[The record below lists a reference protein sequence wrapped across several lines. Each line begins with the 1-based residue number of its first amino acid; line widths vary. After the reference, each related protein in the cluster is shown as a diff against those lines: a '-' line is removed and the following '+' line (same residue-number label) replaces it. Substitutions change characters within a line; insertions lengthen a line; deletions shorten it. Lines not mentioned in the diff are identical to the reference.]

1 MAAVPEA
8 PTLFLRKATGLVKG
22 WSGFDAFIYAF
33 LSVNL
38 VTLGLYIISFAPFI
52 PEGQVLPAVLMTGV
66 FVTFLV
72 IAYAGLIA
80 TMPRAG
86 GDYVWQSRVL
96 SGGVA
101 FVLAV
106 TGWWFILWHWAPI
119 YGNILAVQFFQPI
132 WAVLKITRPVDAAW
146 FGTNT
151 GIFVVSLVVIVLA
164 AAVVSLGM
172 EGYARFQ
179 KACFWGAI
187 VGLAVMFVLM
197 LANDR
202 ADFQQALNR
211 AAADLFGGQG
221 DVYTETIRQS
231 ADYGY
236 TPPAFGV
243 TPFFGASLLLIPMMA
258 FYLLW
263 PNWGATLYGEV
274 RGAGDFRRVFNGMFW
289 GLWVTVAL
297 SAVFFL
303 LAARTFGWDFY
314 MAANSNYWATIYD
327 PENAPAVASSLP
339 VWPYPALLAGFLVD
353 SAAFRVIL
361 LLLMSLW
368 FFGWMG
374 TLFLSS
380 TRVIFAAAFDR
391 ILPEWAASVS
401 EKRHVP
407 VGALVLMLV
416 PSIVLSA
423 LYAYT
428 ALFKTFI
435 LDATLVIAVTF
446 VGSALAAAILPW
458 RRPRIY
464 ENSPIAG
471 LKVAGVPLIT
481 VGGVVTLGFLAWLL
495 FLWLKDDVYGVNNP
509 TSLWYMGI
517 LYGLALVIYV
527 VARVVRAR
535 QGVDLRLIHAEIPVE

>member
-38 VTLGLYIISFAPFI
+38 VTLGLYILSFAPFI
-52 PEGQVLPAVLMTGV
+52 PEGQVLPAVIVTGV

-96 SGGVA
+96 TGGVA

-119 YGNILAVQFFQPI
+119 YGAILSFQFFQPI
-132 WAVLKITRPVDAAW
+132 FTILKQPDTAAW
-146 FGTNT
+146 FGTAN
-151 GIFVVSLVVIVLA
+151 GIFTVSLIVIVLA
-164 AAVVSLGM
+164 GIVVSLGM

-179 KACFWGAI
+179 KFCWYGAI
-187 VGLAVMFVLM
+187 LGLAIMFVLM
-197 LANDR
+197 LVYGKS
-202 ADFQQALNR
+202 DFQAAVNR
-211 AAADLFGGQG
+211 EAADLFGASGN
-221 DVYTETIRQS
+221 VYRDIVKGSVE
-231 ADYGY
+231 YGY
-236 TPPAFGV
+236 KPPALGLS
-243 TPFFGASLLLIPMMA
+243 PFFGPSLLLVPMLA

-274 RGAGDFRRVFNGMFW
+274 RGAGDFRRVFLGQFW
-289 GLWVTVAL
+289 GLWVTVIL
-297 SAVFFL
+297 SVVFFL
-303 LAARTFGWDFY
+303 LASKTFGWDFY
-314 MAANSNYWATIYD
+314 MAANSNYWATVYD
-327 PENAPAVASSLP
+327 PSNAPAIAGALP

-353 SAAFRVIL
+353 NAAFQLVL
-361 LLLMSLW
+361 VLLMSLW

-391 ILPEWAASVS
+391 ILPEWAGNVS

-407 VGALVLMLV
+407 VGALILMLV
-416 PSIVLSA
+416 PSILVSA
-423 LYAYT
+423 LYAYWGNFAT
-428 ALFKTFI
+428 YT

-446 VGSALAAAILPW
+446 VGSALAATILPW
-458 RRPRIY
+458 RRRRIY
-464 ENSPIAG
+464 ENSPIARYR
-471 LKVAGVPLIT
+471 VAGVPLIT
-481 VGGVVTLGFLAWLL
+481 IGGVVTLGFLGWLL
-495 FLWLKDDVYGVNNP
+495 FLWLKDAVYGINNKQ
-509 TSLWYMGI
+509 SLVYMGI

-527 VARVVRAR
+527 VAKVVRKG
-535 QGVDLRLIHAEIPVE
+535 QGVDLKQIHAEIPAE